1 MFLEKFIFYYLIFI
15 IRCSMILLVTAPVA
29 QWIEHRPPEPGAEV
43 RFLSGALL
51 YLKESI
57 MKYNI
62 YINNEKISSNHRMA
76 VNEYI
81 KRLSPY
87 CSITINESKNP
98 PFSNTSGR
106 SDHGSWFLEK
116 GISTHSSTDFSK
128 NIEKCQ
134 LSGISTINI
143 YVGYSNVDLT
153 VSDESNN
160 ESSIMRLSLSAT
172 DLSIQ
177 TVTVLLLEQLYR
189 GYTIIHGK
197 TYHK

>member
-1 MFLEKFIFYYLIFI
+1 
-15 IRCSMILLVTAPVA
+15 MIAPVA

-51 YLKESI
+51 YLKELI

-62 YINNEKISSNHRMA
+62 YINSEKLTSNHLMA
-76 VNEYI
+76 AKEYI

-87 CSITINESKNP
+87 CAITINDNKKP
-98 PFSNTSGR
+98 PFSNSAVKP
-106 SDHGSWFLEK
+106 DHGSWFIEK

-128 NIEKCQ
+128 AIEACQ

-143 YVGYSNVDLT
+143 YVGYPKSDLS
-153 VSDESNN
+153 VLDHLNN
-160 ESSIMRLSLSAT
+160 EYSIMRLSLSAT

-177 TVTVLLLEQLYR
+177 TATVILLEQLYR

>member
-1 MFLEKFIFYYLIFI
+1 
-15 IRCSMILLVTAPVA
+15 MILLVTAPVA

-51 YLKESI
+51 YLKELI

-62 YINNEKISSNHRMA
+62 YINNEKIASNHLMA
-76 VNEYI
+76 VKEYI

-87 CSITINESKNP
+87 CTITINEIKNP
-98 PFSNTSGR
+98 PFPNASGR
-106 SDHGSWFLEK
+106 SYQGTWLLEK
-116 GISTHSSTDFSK
+116 GISTHSSTYFSK
-128 NIEKCQ
+128 TIEKCQ
-134 LSGISTINI
+134 LSGTSTINVFI
-143 YVGYSNVDLT
+143 GYSR
-153 VSDESNN
+153 SDISTLNDINN
-160 ESSIMRLSLSAT
+160 ESSIMYLSLSAA

-177 TVTVLLLEQLYR
+177 TTTVLFLEQLYR

>member
-1 MFLEKFIFYYLIFI
+1 M
-15 IRCSMILLVTAPVA
+15 TAPVA

-43 RFLSGALL
+43 RFLSGAYNLRTRKQRNYVEFQVL
-51 YLKESI
+51 FYNLSGELI

-62 YINNEKISSNHRMA
+62 YINSEKLTSNHRMA
-76 VNEYI
+76 VKEYI

-87 CSITINESKNP
+87 CSITINEGNNLP
-98 PFSNTSGR
+98 PSIISGK
-106 SDHGSWFLEK
+106 SDHGSWFINK

-128 NIEKCQ
+128 SIGNAQ

-143 YVGYSNVDLT
+143 YVGYPKSNLS
-153 VSDESNN
+153 VSDDPNN
-160 ESSIMRLSLSAT
+160 GSSIMHMSLSAT

-177 TVTVLLLEQLYR
+177 TATVLLLEQLYR